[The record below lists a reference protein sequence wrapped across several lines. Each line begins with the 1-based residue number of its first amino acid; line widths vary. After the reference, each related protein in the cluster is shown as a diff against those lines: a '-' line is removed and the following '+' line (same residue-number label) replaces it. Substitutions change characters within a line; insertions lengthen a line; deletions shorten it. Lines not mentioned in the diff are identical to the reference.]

1 MAFTINNLTDNSNTI
16 IKEQLGG
23 FTVLEYIKDLSC
35 TSIAEATAQ
44 YYMSQSN
51 MRRKQLMIELN
62 NSEIMMKAGAMQYT
76 VGRMEMTTG
85 IQGVGGLVSG
95 IFKSAASG
103 TGVIKPQYRGTGKI
117 LLEPTY
123 NYIWLID
130 VDHDEVVIEDGLF
143 LACDTSLKIG
153 VTARSNFS
161 SAALG
166 GEGLFNMTAKG
177 KGILAL
183 EAPIP
188 AEETVVVQ
196 LENDELKVDGNF
208 AMMWSNTLQ
217 FTVEKSGKTRLGSA
231 ASGEGLVNV
240 YRGTGT
246 VWLSPLSAY
255 S

>member
-1 MAFTINNLTDNSNTI
+1 MGFRINNLTDNSNTVI
-16 IKEQLGG
+16 REKLGG

-35 TSIAEATAQ
+35 TSVMDATAQ

-76 VGRMEMTTG
+76 IGRMEMTTG
-85 IQGVGGLVSG
+85 INGLGGLVSG
-95 IFKSAASG
+95 MFKSAASG
-103 TGVIKPQYRGTGKI
+103 TGTVKPHYRGTGMI
-117 LLEPTY
+117 MLEPTY

-130 VDHDEVVIEDGLF
+130 VDNDEVVIEDGLF
-143 LACDTSLKIG
+143 LACDTSLNIG

-177 KGILAL
+177 KGVLAL
-183 EAPIP
+183 EAPVP
-188 AEETVVVQ
+188 AEETVVVE

-208 AMMWSNTLQ
+208 AMMWSNTLK
-217 FTVEKSGKTRLGSA
+217 FTVEKSGKTKIGSA

-246 VWLSPLSAY
+246 VWLSPLASY